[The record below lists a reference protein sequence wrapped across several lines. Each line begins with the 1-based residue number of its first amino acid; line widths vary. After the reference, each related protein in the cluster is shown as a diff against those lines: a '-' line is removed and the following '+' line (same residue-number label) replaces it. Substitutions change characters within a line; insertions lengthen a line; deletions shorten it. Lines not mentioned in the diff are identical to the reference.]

1 MSSKRASRS
10 RSWVDRQRK
19 DPYAR
24 KAREGAYR
32 SRAAFKLQ
40 QLDHKE
46 RLLRP
51 GMSVVDLGAAPGSW
65 SQYAA
70 SRVGPTGTVI
80 ALDRITMDAVAGV
93 RQITGDFMD
102 PGTVTIINEAL
113 GGRSVDLVISDLAPN
128 LTGVASVDQ
137 TAMEGLVLA
146 VVQFASQ
153 QLGPK
158 GVLVTKF
165 FEGSQANNLRRTVE
179 SFFHVSRVRKPDA
192 SRAKS
197 AEAYLVARRPLSRA
211 NC

>member
-1 MSSKRASRS
+1 
-10 RSWVDRQRK
+10 V
-19 DPYAR
+19 
-24 KAREGAYR
+24 
-32 SRAAFKLQ
+32 FKLQ
-40 QLDHKE
+40 QLDQKE

-70 SRVGPTGTVI
+70 SRIGPTGTVI
-80 ALDRITMDAVAGV
+80 ALDRLAMDAVPGV
-93 RQITGDFMD
+93 QQITGDFMD
-102 PGTVTIINEAL
+102 SGTVTIINEAL
-113 GGRSVDLVISDLAPN
+113 GGRPVDLVISDLAPN

-165 FEGSQANNLRRTVE
+165 FEGSQAKTLRRTVE
-179 SFFHVSRVRKPDA
+179 SFFHASRVRKPDA

-197 AEAYLVARRPLSRA
+197 TEAYLVARQPLSRA
-211 NC
+211 GC